1 MTSNSSIKPFYYK
14 LIAPTLLIQS
24 VRGANAL
31 QVLDYRVAGIE
42 SASRPPQR
50 RSSINRFNID
60 IGAIFHKKPQ
70 NINVTPTY
78 GFVNCLPTIT
88 ILLVENRRVLAYQ
101 RLHRSK
107 IASSSGIIERQVL
120 HINDATLLVSLHFS
134 AVLLQLGIV
143 MVIRLVTPYFSLGC
157 GFSCFV
163 TLHVLLLILPIHGRM
178 VERLKMHENIGIK
191 IPIERNGTAMKHSVR
206 FI

>member
-50 RSSINRFNID
+50 RSSINRFNTGRTITHCSSMIRINIERPNIVMKHLLD

-143 MVIRLVTPYFSLGC
+143 MVIRLVTCACITG
-157 GFSCFV
+157 
-163 TLHVLLLILPIHGRM
+163 
-178 VERLKMHENIGIK
+178 NI
-191 IPIERNGTAMKHSVR
+191 
-206 FI
+206 